1 MITWH
6 PPWKQATLGGM
17 PPQEY
22 TQPGNKALHW
32 MAQGYV
38 HCSTHWVKL
47 CTGCER
53 AQPKMVS
60 SWQRAF
66 DAQSLTLKP
75 CEQREPQ
82 MLPRPAHPSVPADCA
97 AHREGAGDA
106 HPHCSPSTCN
116 HKVAGNQMSC
126 RFGDMGPAR
135 NTADLWEQ
143 VYSQKLKCMW

>member
-22 TQPGNKALHW
+22 TQPGNKAFHW

-60 SWQRAF
+60 YWQRAF

-82 MLPRPAHPSVPADCA
+82 MLPRPAHLCQLTVQPTGKELVMPIHTALPPLATTRLQGIRCL
-97 AHREGAGDA
+97 AGLV
-106 HPHCSPSTCN
+106 TW
-116 HKVAGNQMSC
+116 VLQETLQTYGNRC
-126 RFGDMGPAR
+126 
-135 NTADLWEQ
+135 TA
-143 VYSQKLKCMW
+143 KN